1 VHSNEMGSRPPKR
14 PPIAIDLFSGAGGL
28 AEGLESSGVRVVA
41 ASELHPHAALTH
53 AFNHPHTSVFAGDI
67 RRLDPSVLQ
76 QAVLERTGSAQVDL
90 VVGGPP
96 CQGFSTAGKKN
107 PVDPRNE
114 LFAEFVRMVKYFCP
128 TLFVFENVPGFKL
141 MHDGTAYDK
150 ATRSLRSLGYSLD
163 YRLLSAP
170 AYGVPQRRLRF
181 IMVGGHPDAYER
193 FTWPSPTHDDPADS
207 LNLLDAAVQPHHTVE
222 DALSDIAFLEPGWE
236 AHRYQAEAKAGYALD
251 RRNGCDLLFNH
262 LATRHRA
269 PATALFRRIPEGQ
282 TVSSLPKDE
291 RPKKVTMAR
300 MARWRVSNA
309 VLALPDDMIHY
320 EHDRIP
326 TVREMAR
333 LQTFDDDY
341 VFLGKRTSGFME
353 RRVDVPQYTQVG
365 NAVPPLLGR
374 ALGKSIIAALEATP
388 RDLRDIAQRRDRHLW
403 VRGSSGF
410 SGYRLDSE
418 AEGKIALFDASGEAL
433 PLPVCDDDKPVV
445 QAAPQREW
453 SQPGNR
459 KRTKRAPVV
468 TAPDLA
474 VETV

>member
-1 VHSNEMGSRPPKR
+1 MSNKPAGRLPV
-14 PPIAIDLFSGAGGL
+14 AIDLFSGAGGL
-28 AEGLESSGVRVVA
+28 AEGLESSGVRVAA

-53 AFNHPHTSVFAGDI
+53 AFNHPHTSVFPGDI
-67 RRLDPSVLQ
+67 RQLDPSVLK
-76 QAVLERTGSAQVDL
+76 QAVFERMGCAQVDL

-114 LFAEFVRMVKYFCP
+114 LFSEFVRMVKHFRP
-128 TLFVFENVPGFKL
+128 ALFLFENVPGFKL
-141 MHDGTAYDK
+141 MHDGVAYDE
-150 ATRSLRSLGYSLD
+150 ATRSFRSLGYSLD

-170 AYGVPQRRLRF
+170 AFGAPQRRLRF
-181 IMVGGHPDAYER
+181 IMVGGLPDVYEH
-193 FTWPSPTHDDPADS
+193 FAWPSPTHDDPAD
-207 LNLLDAAVQPHHTVE
+207 LPNLLDAAVQPHHTVG

-236 AHRYQAEAKAGYALD
+236 AHRHQAETRASYALD
-251 RRNGCDLLFNH
+251 RKNGCDLLFNH

-282 TVSSLPKDE
+282 TVAALPKAE
-291 RPKKVTMAR
+291 RPRKVTMAR

-418 AEGKIALFDASGEAL
+418 AEGEIALFDASGAAM
-433 PLPVCDDDKPVV
+433 PLPVCDDDEPVV

-453 SQPGNR
+453 SKAGSR
-459 KRTKRAPVV
+459 KSTKRTPVA

-474 VETV
+474 VDAV

>member
-1 VHSNEMGSRPPKR
+1 MSNSPAGRHPV
-14 PPIAIDLFSGAGGL
+14 AIDLFSGAGGL
-28 AEGLESSGVRVVA
+28 TEGLESSGVRVVA
-41 ASELHPHAALTH
+41 ASELHPQAALTH
-53 AFNHPHTSVFAGDI
+53 AFNHPHTTVFAGDI
-67 RRLDPSVLQ
+67 RQLDPSVLKR
-76 QAVLERTGSAQVDL
+76 AVFERTGEERVDL

-107 PVDPRNE
+107 PIDPRNE
-114 LFAEFVRMVKYFCP
+114 LFSEFVRMVKYFRP
-128 TLFVFENVPGFKL
+128 ALFLFENVPGFKL
-141 MHDGTAYDK
+141 MHDGAAYDE
-150 ATRSLRSLGYSLD
+150 ATRSFRSLGYSFD

-181 IMVGGHPDAYER
+181 IMVGGLPEVYER
-193 FTWPSPTHDDPADS
+193 FTWPSPTHEDPAG
-207 LNLLDAAVQPHHTVE
+207 LPNLLDIALQPHHTVE

-236 AHRYQAEAKAGYALD
+236 AHRHQSEAKAGYALD

-269 PATALFRRIPEGQ
+269 PTTELFRRIPEGQ
-282 TVSSLPKDE
+282 TVAALPKAE
-291 RPKKVTMAR
+291 RPRKVTMAR
-300 MARWRVSNA
+300 MARRRVSNA

-320 EHDRIP
+320 AHDRIP

-374 ALGKSIIAALEATP
+374 VLGRSIVAALEATP
-388 RDLRDIAQRRDRHLW
+388 CDLRDIVRRRARHLW
-403 VRGSSGF
+403 VRGSSGL
-410 SGYRLDSE
+410 SGYGLDSE
-418 AEGKIALFDASGEAL
+418 AQGEIALFDAAGMTL
-433 PLPVCDDDKPVV
+433 PLPVCDDNEPVV

-453 SQPGNR
+453 SKARNPKKA
-459 KRTKRAPVV
+459 KRTPVT
-468 TAPDLA
+468 TAPDLVVDTA
-474 VETV
+474 